1 MNWALLSMLYSMTTT
16 VIIGVLMII
25 ALVVGYDEIPH
36 IWTAVI
42 VGAVV
47 SAPVA
52 YVLTKKVN
60 QIGRNELS

>member
-36 IWTAVI
+36 IWTVVI

>member
-52 YVLTKKVN
+52 
-60 QIGRNELS
+60 